1 VPASALGL
9 LSPSPL
15 SAGTPAPRLSLTA
28 ENGAWIRL
36 EDRIGQ
42 RQVVVVFL
50 RHLDDTTAAWLQD
63 LDRRRADL
71 EEMDTDVVAVH
82 TARTDRLREFKNRI
96 GIGFPIT
103 YDPLA
108 VEARGWKASGRLRP
122 VTKNTAYV
130 VDIDGRIAWS
140 HQGLPPADDLFAAI
154 ARTRGVA
161 VPDTHVSDPLD
172 VATVRHIDSA
182 EAVAFLE
189 EENGG
194 WLLLDVRTRSEFDA
208 DHAPMA
214 VHIPVD
220 ELPQRA
226 SELGQTNKVL
236 CICQAGGRSQAA
248 AEFLVS
254 IGGHDILNVMGGMS
268 AWSGPRVTGGET
280 A

>member
-1 VPASALGL
+1 VPPSALGL
-9 LSPSPL
+9 LSASPL
-15 SAGTPAPRLSLTA
+15 KNGSKAPRLSLTA
-28 ENGAWIRL
+28 ESGTWIRI
-36 EDRIGQ
+36 DDHVGQ
-42 RQVVVVFL
+42 KQVLVVFVRRIDAATGDWL
-50 RHLDDTTAAWLQD
+50 KALDARRDDLSTLDT
-63 LDRRRADL
+63 
-71 EEMDTDVVAVH
+71 EVIGVN
-82 TARTDRLREFKNRI
+82 TARTDRLRAFKNSL
-96 GIGFPIT
+96 GIDLALA
-103 YDPLA
+103 YDPFA
-108 VEARGWKASGRLRP
+108 VEARSWRAASRVGP
-122 VTKNTAYV
+122 VTRDRVYI
-130 VDIDGRIAWS
+130 VDIDGNIAWS
-140 HQGLPPADDLFAAI
+140 HVGLPDVADLLTAAATTKGI
-154 ARTRGVA
+154 A
-161 VPDTHVSDPLD
+161 VPEAQADPLD

-189 EENGG
+189 EQDGG

-220 ELPQRA
+220 ELPQRS

-268 AWSGPRVTGGET
+268 AWSGPRVTGGVT